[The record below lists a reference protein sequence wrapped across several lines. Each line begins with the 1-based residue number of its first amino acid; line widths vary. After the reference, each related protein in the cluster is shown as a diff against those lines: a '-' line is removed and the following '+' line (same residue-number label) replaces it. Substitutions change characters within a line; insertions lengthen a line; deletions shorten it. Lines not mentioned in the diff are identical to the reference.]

1 MSETGEI
8 LLEAEDLRK
17 RYGRILAL
25 DGLSLALRSGEIFG
39 LIGPNGAGKTT
50 TLRILATVV
59 PPDGGAFR
67 VCGVSP
73 REDKLFVRRR
83 IGFMPDRFGFYK
95 NLRVTEYLHF
105 FAAAYGADGAER
117 GGRVDA
123 ILELV
128 GLFDRRFSLIS
139 GLSRGMLQRLDL
151 GRALVHDPCVLLL
164 DEPASGLDP
173 LGRIELRELLRELAR
188 MGKAILISSH
198 ILSELEEVCQRIGI
212 LDRGSLLYDGR
223 LDDLRRQTAGG
234 SRFTIRV
241 AGDLVNAEG
250 VLLASPEVASVVRDE
265 GRLIVTLRGEGG
277 IPPQVSVALGQ
288 AGIAIVEV
296 RREAPSLEEI
306 YVRLLGA
313 GGAGGADPK
322 AE

>member
-1 MSETGEI
+1 VSEVGEV

-17 RYGRILAL
+17 RYGRIQAL
-25 DGLSLALRSGEIFG
+25 DGLSITLRAGEIFG

-73 REDKLFVRRR
+73 RDDRLFVRRR

-95 NLRVTEYLHF
+95 NLRVIEYLHF

-117 GGRVDA
+117 GGRVEA

-128 GLFDRRFSLIS
+128 GLTDRRFSLIS

-151 GRALVHDPCVLLL
+151 ARALVHDPEVLLL

-188 MGKAILISSH
+188 MGKAILVSSH
-198 ILSELEEVCQRIGI
+198 ILSELEEVCHRIGI
-212 LDRGSLLYDGR
+212 LDQGILRYEGR
-223 LDDLRRQTAGG
+223 LENLRRQTAGG
-234 SRFTIRV
+234 HRFLIQVT
-241 AGDLVNAEG
+241 GNPVNAEEI
-250 VLLASPEVASVVRDE
+250 LLASSEVVSVVRDE
-265 GRLIVTLRGEGG
+265 GRLVVTLRGEEG
-277 IPPQVSVALGQ
+277 IPPRIAAALGS
-288 AGIAIVEV
+288 AGIGIVEV
-296 RREAPSLEEI
+296 RRDAPSLEEI

-313 GGAGGADPK
+313 RGADPK
-322 AE
+322 DE